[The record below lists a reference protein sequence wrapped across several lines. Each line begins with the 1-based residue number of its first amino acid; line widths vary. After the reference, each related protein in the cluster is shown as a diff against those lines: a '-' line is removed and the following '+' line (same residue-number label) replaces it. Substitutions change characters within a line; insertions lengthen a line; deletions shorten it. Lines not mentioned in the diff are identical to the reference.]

1 MYNEP
6 FPTNTKIPQNKQLK
20 LNNPKQSKNKQ
31 TIKRISLNNKLVHSM
46 SKILNFDYI
55 LKEWFG
61 FTHRWQQC
69 CRYSFCRMNKQQI
82 TILHVATNQW
92 NTSHSYLQIINNLI
106 LQSIIKPVNKFA
118 CSSLNSFILWIA
130 NSRFNTKVQKRVSIN
145 RRFI

>member
-55 LKEWFG
+55 LKE
-61 FTHRWQQC
+61 
-69 CRYSFCRMNKQQI
+69 
-82 TILHVATNQW
+82 
-92 NTSHSYLQIINNLI
+92 
-106 LQSIIKPVNKFA
+106 
-118 CSSLNSFILWIA
+118 
-130 NSRFNTKVQKRVSIN
+130 
-145 RRFI
+145 